1 MIFQA
6 LDDKSECIGIYADGK
21 LSFDDF
27 PENLTKTWRY
37 SASIVDPAVEY
48 AWIRAGG
55 RNITDCCP
63 EDLCNELQA
72 VQRKMKPY
80 LKSFQIAKVNMMDH
94 CVFDLIPHDFLVRF
108 CEIKNK
114 VTAHVFQTYDKPE
127 NYDHLNSVYKLLHK
141 VRYQRLNLNSED
153 CKQLFY
159 SSMNRQKIQELM
171 KNYRTIDYNMFGT
184 ITGRLATHPGSFP
197 ILNLQK
203 DLRRIV
209 KPHNDLMM
217 SFDYNG
223 AEIRTLLA
231 LCGKE
236 QPEYDIHEWNIQN
249 VINDLEM
256 TREEA
261 KLFFFAWLYN
271 PESNDIDSNY
281 YDREKVLDT
290 YYKDDYI
297 HTPYGRKI
305 KVQQRKALNYLIQ
318 STTAD
323 RVLQKAVIIDK
334 MLEGK
339 KSFISHIVHDEIVID
354 YSDEDR
360 DMVIG
365 LRDIFED
372 GYLANLRAGKDYYNL
387 NEIKL

>member
-1 MIFQA
+1 LIFQA

-21 LSFDDF
+21 LSFEDF
-27 PENLTKTWRY
+27 PENLTRTWRY
-37 SASIVDPAVEY
+37 SASITDPSVEY
-48 AWIRAGG
+48 AWIHAGG
-55 RNITDCCP
+55 RNIADCCP

-72 VQRKMKPY
+72 VQRKMKAY
-80 LKSFQIAKVNMMDH
+80 LKSFEIAKVNMMDH
-94 CVFDLIPHDFLVRF
+94 CVFDLIPHVFLVRF

-127 NYDHLNSVYKLLHK
+127 NYDHLSAVYRLLHK
-141 VRYQRLNLNSED
+141 IRYQRLNLNSED
-153 CKQLFY
+153 CKHLFY

-171 KNYRTIDYNMFGT
+171 KNYKTIDYNMFGT

-203 DLRRIV
+203 DLRRII

-223 AEIRTLLA
+223 AEIRTLLD
-231 LCGKE
+231 LCGQE
-236 QPEYDIHEWNIQN
+236 QPEYDVHEWNIQN

-281 YDREKVLDT
+281 YDREKVLET
-290 YYKDDYI
+290 YYKDSYV

-305 KVQQRKALNYLIQ
+305 KVQPRKALNYLIQ

-354 YSDEDR
+354 YSDHDR

-365 LRDIFED
+365 LRDVFED